1 MTIKTSYS
9 TDPDPTRAAQALRSG
24 LGQLDPTFVVF
35 FASTAYPPDALGRAL
50 AQAFGDIPSIG
61 CTTAGEMI
69 SGKMLKQS
77 VVLVAFD
84 AESIQAAHVALA
96 EDMKS
101 EESVSAALD
110 ALGRAVGKSASELD
124 PDRHV
129 GLVLHD
135 GLSVAEES
143 VMSQLSARTNVPFV
157 GGSAGDDVH
166 FERTHVFGNFQPHA
180 GASVLALLEPVG
192 RYAILKTQSFEVL
205 DKVLEVTDV
214 DEATRTVRTFN
225 GKPAA
230 VEYAAQLGISPAELP
245 EHFGSHPVGL
255 VMGDGEPYVRSP
267 QRIDGTN
274 VVFYCQVKRG
284 MELHVLQSRDIVERT
299 RQDLAAKL
307 QAFGSCGGIV
317 NFHCILRT
325 LELEAKGQCDA
336 YGALFES
343 VPMVGFSTY
352 GESYIGHINQTS
364 TMLLLS

>member
-1 MTIKTSYS
+1 VTIKTAYS
-9 TDPDPTRAAQALRSG
+9 TNPDPNRAAQELLDGVGRLDLR
-24 LGQLDPTFVVF
+24 FVAF
-35 FASTAYPPDALGRAL
+35 FASAAYAPDELGQAL
-50 AQAFGDIPSIG
+50 AQAFGQVPSIG
-61 CTTAGEMI
+61 CTTAGELV

-84 AESIQAAHVALA
+84 AASLSAAHVSLA
-96 EDMKS
+96 KDMKS
-101 EESVSAALD
+101 EASVSAALD
-110 ALGRAVGKSASELD
+110 ALGRAVGKPPSDLD
-124 PDRHV
+124 PDHYV
-129 GLVLHD
+129 GMVLHD

-157 GGSAGDDVH
+157 GGSAGDDVQ
-166 FERTHVFGNFQPHA
+166 FKRTQVFANFQPHA
-180 GASVLALLEPVG
+180 GASALALLEPVG
-192 RYAILKTQSFEVL
+192 RFTILKTQSFEVL

-214 DEATRTVRTFN
+214 DEATRTVRSFN

-230 VEYAAQLGISPAELP
+230 EEYAAQLGISPAELS

-255 VMGDGEPYVRSP
+255 VVAGGEPYVRSP
-267 QRIDGTN
+267 QRIDGTD
-274 VVFYCQVKRG
+274 VVFYCQVKAG
-284 MELHVLQSRDIVERT
+284 MKLHILQSRDIVEQT
-299 RQDLAAKL
+299 RQDLDAKL
-307 QAFGSCGGIV
+307 QDFGPCGGIV

-336 YGALFES
+336 YGAVFER

>member
-1 MTIKTSYS
+1 VTIKTAYS
-9 TDPDPTRAAQALRSG
+9 TNPDPKLAAQELQASVRSLDLRF
-24 LGQLDPTFVVF
+24 LAF
-35 FASTAYPPDALGRAL
+35 FASAAYAPEALGQAL
-50 AQAFGDIPSIG
+50 AQAFGQVPSIG
-61 CTTAGEMI
+61 CTTAGELV

-77 VVLVAFD
+77 VVLIAFD
-84 AESIQAAHVALA
+84 AASLRTAHVALA
-96 EDMKS
+96 KDMKS
-101 EESVSAALD
+101 EASVSEALD

-157 GGSAGDDVH
+157 GGSAGDDVR
-166 FERTHVFGNFQPHA
+166 FERTHVFVDFRPHSE
-180 GASVLALLEPVG
+180 ASALALLEPVG

-205 DKVLEVTDV
+205 DRTLDVTEV
-214 DEATRTVRTFN
+214 DEVTRTVRSFN

-230 VEYAAQLGISPAELP
+230 EEYAAQLGISVAELP

-255 VMGDGEPYVRSP
+255 VVGDGEPYVRSP
-267 QRIDGTN
+267 QRVDGTD
-274 VVFYCQVKRG
+274 VVFYCQVKAG
-284 MELHVLQSRDIVERT
+284 MRLHVLQSRDIVDQT
-299 RQDLAAKL
+299 RKDLDAKL
-307 QAFGSCGGIV
+307 QEFGTCSGIV

-336 YGALFES
+336 YGS
-343 VPMVGFSTY
+343 VFGSIPTVGFSTY